1 MTKIESKKIDIY
13 SPAEK
18 IFDFLADFTHFSLL
32 LPDKVENWKATKDK
46 CSFTLTGLSD
56 FGMQISQ
63 RNPYS
68 SIQIINDEEIKMPV
82 KFEFVWLFTNEE
94 LSKTRVQAVFNLD
107 INPMM
112 LMMVKKPLSNFMDVL
127 VDKLKEKMEENQ

>member
-1 MTKIESKKIDIY
+1 MTKIESKKVDIN
-13 SPAEK
+13 SPVEK

-32 LPDKVENWKATKDK
+32 LPDKVENWKATADK
-46 CSFTLTGLSD
+46 CSFTIKGLTD

-63 RNPYS
+63 RTPHT
-68 SIQIINDEEIKMPV
+68 SIQIINDQDVKMPV
-82 KFEFVWLFTNEE
+82 KFEFYWLFTNQE

-112 LMMVKKPLSNFMDVL
+112 LMMVKKPLSNFVDVL
-127 VDKLKEKMEENQ
+127 VDKLKEKMEED